1 MQHYIGLSEKDLK
14 LKRLDTP
21 VFYEPA
27 RLINSHLLICGMS
40 GTGKSFQALEFIGS
54 AARSGVEIDV
64 FDAHDELDRIPG
76 AKACMFS
83 QATQYGFNPLILNTD
98 PHTGGVNRQISFF
111 VDLIKSVTAQF
122 GIKQEGV
129 LRNLLQDT
137 YAAAGI
143 VQDDMGSW
151 HKQIVDENT
160 RTMLIETGKQEMLK
174 NYYPTLED
182 LKDFTRQK
190 IIALT
195 LGGDN
200 ECVTTFEQLKKMQKR
215 MSNLNKKYAKE
226 VDDDEIDALVEQI
239 SAQKIKCKKTYQKFI
254 DSAETGR
261 EIDDVLKYD
270 SVDVLTSVM
279 QRLTLLSSTGILS
292 ANQAPFGNARVRVHQ
307 IKSITHEQQVLY
319 VKLKL
324 QDVFEQCKRLGPTP
338 TGTEL
343 RHIVFLDEAHKFF
356 SNEPDD
362 IINIVAKEARKFGLG
377 LWCASQQPTAF
388 PESFLTNVGA
398 TILLGIHTS
407 YWKRS
412 ASMFRISEENLRSVK
427 PKEIMAVKLLLD
439 GAVDPPFTNIVVPN
453 ANNAMGRRAAAFEQ
467 NATS

>member
-1 MQHYIGLSEKDLK
+1 MRHYIGLDEADLR
-14 LKRLDTP
+14 LKRIDTQVHYDP
-21 VFYEPA
+21 SK
-27 RLINSHLLICGMS
+27 LINSHLLICGMS
-40 GTGKSFQALEFIGS
+40 GTGKSFQALEFLAS

-76 AKACMFS
+76 ATACMFS

-111 VDLIKSVTAQF
+111 VNLIKSVTAQF
-122 GIKQEGV
+122 GVKQEAA
-129 LRNLLQDT
+129 LRNLLADT
-137 YAAAGI
+137 YAAQGI
-143 VQDDMGSW
+143 TQDERSAW
-151 HKQIVDENT
+151 HKQIISESQRAALVEAG
-160 RTMLIETGKQEMLK
+160 RQEELQAF
-174 NYYPTLED
+174 YPTLED

-190 IIALT
+190 IMALT

-200 ECVTTFEQLKKMQKR
+200 KCVTFFEQLTKLHRKLDRLHKE
-215 MSNLNKKYAKE
+215 YAKE
-226 VDDDEIDALVEQI
+226 ADDEELEAIREAI
-239 SAQKIKCKKTYQKFI
+239 KAQNLKCKDAYKNFI
-254 DSAETGR
+254 DSMETGR
-261 EIDDVLKYD
+261 EIEDVLKYD
-270 SVDVLTSVM
+270 SVAVLTSIM

-292 ANQAPFGNARVRVHQ
+292 ANQAPFGSARVRVHQ

-324 QDVFEQCKRLGPTP
+324 QDIFEQCKRLGPTA
-338 TGTEL
+338 TGAEL

-362 IINIVAKEARKFGLG
+362 IINVVAKEARKFGLG

-407 YWKRS
+407 YWKRA
-412 ASMFRISEENLRSVK
+412 ASMFRITEDALRTVK
-427 PKEIMAVKLLLD
+427 PKEIMSVKMLLD
-439 GAVDPPFTNIVVPN
+439 GAVDPPFTNVVVPN
-453 ANNAMGRRAAAFEQ
+453 PNNAMGRRAAAVTQ
-467 NATS
+467 

>member
-1 MQHYIGLSEKDLK
+1 MRHYIGLSENDLR
-14 LKRLDTP
+14 LKRIDTP
-21 VFYEPA
+21 VFYEPS
-27 RLINSHLLICGMS
+27 RLINSHLLVCGMS
-40 GTGKSFQALEFIGS
+40 GTGKSFQSLEFLAS
-54 AARSGVEIDV
+54 AAHSGVEIDV
-64 FDAHDELDRIPG
+64 FDPHDELDQIPG
-76 AKACMFS
+76 ATSCMFS

-143 VQDDMGSW
+143 EQNDMRSW
-151 HKQIVDENT
+151 HKRVINEQT
-160 RTMLIETGKQEMLK
+160 RTMLIDNGQQDTLAD
-174 NYYPTLED
+174 YYPTLED
-182 LKDFTRQK
+182 LKNFTRNK

-200 ECVTTFEQLKKMQKR
+200 ECVTTFEQLKKLQKR
-215 MSNLNKKYAKE
+215 LDNLNKKFAKE
-226 VDDDEIDALVEQI
+226 VDDDELSSLSEQI
-239 SAQKIKCKKTYQKFI
+239 KAQKIKCEDTYKKFI
-254 DSAETGR
+254 TSTETGR
-261 EIDDVLKYD
+261 ELDDVLKYD

-292 ANQAPFGNARVRVHQ
+292 ANQAPFGNSRVRVHQ

-324 QDVFEQCKRLGPTP
+324 QDIFEKCKRLGPTE

-356 SNEPDD
+356 TNEPDD

-407 YWKRS
+407 YWKR
-412 ASMFRISEENLRSVK
+412 AGSMFRISEDSLKTVK

-439 GAVDPPFTNIVVPN
+439 GAVDPPFTNVVVPN
-453 ANNAMGRRAAAFEQ
+453 PNNAMGRRAAA
-467 NATS
+467 AAA

>member
-1 MQHYIGLSEKDLK
+1 MRHYIGLSENDLR
-14 LKRLDTP
+14 LKRIDTS
-21 VFYEPA
+21 VFYEPS
-27 RLINSHLLICGMS
+27 RLINSHLLVCGMS
-40 GTGKSFQALEFIGS
+40 GTGKSFQSLEFLTS
-54 AARSGVEIDV
+54 AAHSGVEIDV
-64 FDAHDELDRIPG
+64 FDPHDELDQIPG
-76 AKACMFS
+76 ATACMFS

-143 VQDDMGSW
+143 EQKDMRSW
-151 HKQIVDENT
+151 HKRIIDEHT
-160 RTMLIETGKQEMLK
+160 RTMLIDNGQQDKLTD
-174 NYYPTLED
+174 YYPTLED
-182 LKDFTRQK
+182 LKNFTRNK

-200 ECVTTFEQLKKMQKR
+200 ECVTTFEQLKKLQKR
-215 MSNLNKKYAKE
+215 LDNLNKKFAKE
-226 VDDDEIDALVEQI
+226 VDDEELSTLSEQI
-239 SAQKIKCKKTYQKFI
+239 KAQKIKCEDTYKKFI
-254 DSAETGR
+254 TSTETGR
-261 EIDDVLKYD
+261 ELDDVLKYD

-292 ANQAPFGNARVRVHQ
+292 ANQAPFGNAQVRVHQ

-324 QDVFEQCKRLGPTP
+324 QDIFEKCKRLGPTA

-356 SNEPDD
+356 TNEPDD

-407 YWKRS
+407 YWKRA
-412 ASMFRISEENLRSVK
+412 ASMFRISEDSLKTVK

-439 GAVDPPFTNIVVPN
+439 GAVDPPFTNVVVPN
-453 ANNAMGRRAAAFEQ
+453 PNNAMGRRAAEA
-467 NATS
+467 A

>member
-1 MQHYIGLSEKDLK
+1 MQHYIGLSEKDMK
-14 LKRLDTP
+14 LKRLEIP
-21 VFYEPA
+21 VIYDPSW
-27 RLINSHLLICGMS
+27 LINSHLLICGMS
-40 GTGKSFQALEFIGS
+40 GTGKSFQSLQFLGS
-54 AARSGVEIDV
+54 AARAGLEIDV
-64 FDAHDELDRIPG
+64 FDPHDELDRIPG
-76 AKACMFS
+76 ATACMFS

-122 GIKQEGV
+122 GVKQEAA
-129 LRNLLQDT
+129 LRNLLNDT
-137 YAAAGI
+137 YAAQGI
-143 VQDDMGSW
+143 TQKDQPSW
-151 HKQIVDENT
+151 HKQIITEDR
-160 RTMLIETGKQEMLK
+160 RTMLIETGRQEELK
-174 NYYPTLED
+174 NCYPTLED

-190 IIALT
+190 IMALT

-200 ECVTTFEQLKKMQKR
+200 KCVTFFEQLTKLHRKLDK
-215 MSNLNKKYAKE
+215 LHKEYAKE
-226 VDDDEIDALVEQI
+226 ADDEELEVLDDQI
-239 SAQKIKCKKTYQKFI
+239 TAQKLKCKDAYWNFI
-254 DSAETGR
+254 DSMESGR

-270 SVDVLTSVM
+270 SVAVLTSVM

-292 ANQAPFGNARVRVHQ
+292 ANQAPFGNAKVRVHQ
-307 IKSITHEQQVLY
+307 VKSITHEQQVLY

-324 QDVFEQCKRLGPTP
+324 QDIFEKCKRLGPTA

-407 YWKRS
+407 YWKK
-412 ASMFRISEENLRSVK
+412 AATMFRISEESLRTVK
-427 PKEIMAVKLLLD
+427 PKEIMAVKMLLD
-439 GAVDPPFTNIVVPN
+439 GAVDPPFTNVVVPN
-453 ANNAMGRRAAAFEQ
+453 PNNAMGRRAAEVAG
-467 NATS
+467 

>member
-1 MQHYIGLSEKDLK
+1 MHHYIGLSEKDMK
-14 LKRLDTP
+14 LKRLEIP
-21 VFYEPA
+21 VHYEPA
-27 RLINSHLLICGMS
+27 KLINSHLLICGMS
-40 GTGKSFQALEFIGS
+40 GTGKSFQSLEFLGS
-54 AARSGVEIDV
+54 AARAGLEIDV
-64 FDAHDELDRIPG
+64 FDPHDELDRIPG
-76 AKACMFS
+76 ATACMFS

-122 GIKQEGV
+122 GVKQEAA
-129 LRNLLQDT
+129 LRNLLNDT
-137 YAAAGI
+137 YAAQGI
-143 VQDDMGSW
+143 TQKDQPSW
-151 HKQIVDENT
+151 HKQIITEDQ
-160 RTMLIETGKQEMLK
+160 RTMLIDAGRQEELK
-174 NYYPTLED
+174 NCYPTLED

-190 IIALT
+190 IMALT

-200 ECVTTFEQLKKMQKR
+200 KCVTFFEQLTKLHRRLDKLHKE
-215 MSNLNKKYAKE
+215 YAKE
-226 VDDDEIDALVEQI
+226 ADDEELEVLDDQI
-239 SAQKIKCKKTYQKFI
+239 TAQKLKCKDAYWNFI
-254 DSAETGR
+254 DSMESGR

-270 SVDVLTSVM
+270 SVAVLTSVM

-292 ANQAPFGNARVRVHQ
+292 ANQAPFGSAKVRVHQ
-307 IKSITHEQQVLY
+307 VKSITHEQQVLY

-324 QDVFEQCKRLGPTP
+324 QDIFEKCKRLGPTA

-407 YWKRS
+407 YWKK
-412 ASMFRISEENLRSVK
+412 AATMFRISEESLRTVK
-427 PKEIMAVKLLLD
+427 PKEIMAVKMLLD
-439 GAVDPPFTNIVVPN
+439 GAVDPPFTNVVVPN
-453 ANNAMGRRAAAFEQ
+453 PNNAMGRRAAEVAG
-467 NATS
+467 